1 MMEANLDQP
10 TQKTYQSI
18 LYCISTYIWLICM
31 ANVVTY
37 NYYNFMDPM
46 GIRASSTRPSTFMEI
61 EGGVPEEKNKSSL

>member
-1 MMEANLDQP
+1 
-10 TQKTYQSI
+10 
-18 LYCISTYIWLICM
+18 M